1 MKLNSNLVL
10 LALSTLLLDA
20 RSAPHPAGATM
31 VPATPRYDLRCPT
44 YPSPSLS
51 VPGDPKACH
60 PLFQQVIP
68 SLARGNDPVLF
79 TRNSSRAL
87 APAEAIPF
95 SIYSVTVGGPN
106 GTVTHHL
113 PEMSSNSSSINEG
126 SVCSV
131 TFRFASG
138 TAWAHEESWHTR
150 LLVQNAVIAWCNCIA
165 YGPPGPSRYG
175 VIRPKPHSEISKLE
189 IEVQV
194 LKGLPN
200 RAIS

>member
-1 MKLNSNLVL
+1 MNFNSNLVL
-10 LALSTLLLDA
+10 LAFSTLLLDV

-44 YPSPSLS
+44 YTSPSLF
-51 VPGDPKACH
+51 VPGDPKACDS
-60 PLFQQVIP
+60 LFQRGIP
-68 SLARGNDPVLF
+68 NLSRGNEPFLF

-87 APAEAIPF
+87 APTKTIPF

-106 GTVTHHL
+106 GTMTHHL
-113 PEMSSNSSSINEG
+113 PEMPSNSNSTNEI
-126 SVCSV
+126 SVCNV

-138 TAWAHEESWHTR
+138 AALDHEESWHTR
-150 LLVQNAVIAWCNCIA
+150 LLVQNALIAWGNCIA

-175 VIRPKPHSEISKLE
+175 VIRPKPHSEISKLVM
-189 IEVQV
+189 EVQV